1 MMAGEDKK
9 DLATDAQI
17 NTEKLLVSGTKIKLF
32 ELNECQMATSDTTEN
47 SIQANTSSFNW
58 QIVSGLFYLEV
69 QL

>member
-1 MMAGEDKK
+1 MAGEDKK

-17 NTEKLLVSGTKIKLF
+17 STEKLLLSGTKIKLF

-47 SIQANTSSFNW
+47 SIKANTSSFNW